1 MLSNIIV
8 IMLTNYMTL
17 LQHLNIDFLFL
28 VSHSATV
35 PILAHLH
42 FLGRHKKP
50 CVIPVHIGMCISI
63 LVYARACL

>member
-1 MLSNIIV
+1 MLKPHHLYACDYHAALKHDNRLSVMLSNIIV

-42 FLGRHKKP
+42 F
-50 CVIPVHIGMCISI
+50 
-63 LVYARACL
+63 